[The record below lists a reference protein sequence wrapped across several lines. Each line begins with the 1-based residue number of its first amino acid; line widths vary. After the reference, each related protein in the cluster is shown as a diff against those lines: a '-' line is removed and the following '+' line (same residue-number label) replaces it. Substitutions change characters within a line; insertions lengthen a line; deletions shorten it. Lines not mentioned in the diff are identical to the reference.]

1 MRRRNDPPVHNPMK
15 NILIVLLGPT
25 GVGKTDAAV
34 ETALHFGCE
43 IISSDSRQFY
53 REMKTGT
60 AVPSDEQL
68 ALVRHHFIRFISARQ
83 YYSSSLYERDVL
95 DLLPS
100 LFRKNNI
107 ALMTGGSGMYI
118 DAVCEGIDDIPDTD
132 AAVRMKYITLYREE
146 GIEGLRMAL
155 RMLDP
160 EHYKRVDLRNPKR
173 MIRALEVC
181 DTTGRPY
188 SSFLRKQ
195 KRDRDFRVLKIGLT
209 RPREELYKR
218 INLRVDKM
226 IEDGL
231 EQEAR
236 QLYELR
242 HLNALNTVG
251 YREFFDFFDG
261 KISRDKAVELIK
273 RNTRRYAK
281 RQMTWWARDNEIRWL
296 SAESTGVVI
305 SFIEKELS
313 KENVS

>member
-1 MRRRNDPPVHNPMK
+1 
-15 NILIVLLGPT
+15 
-25 GVGKTDAAV
+25 
-34 ETALHFGCE
+34 
-43 IISSDSRQFY
+43 
-53 REMKTGT
+53 
-60 AVPSDEQL
+60 
-68 ALVRHHFIRFISARQ
+68 
-83 YYSSSLYERDVL
+83 
-95 DLLPS
+95 
-100 LFRKNNI
+100 
-107 ALMTGGSGMYI
+107 
-118 DAVCEGIDDIPDTD
+118 
-132 AAVRMKYITLYREE
+132 
-146 GIEGLRMAL
+146 
-155 RMLDP
+155 
-160 EHYKRVDLRNPKR
+160 
-173 MIRALEVC
+173 
-181 DTTGRPY
+181 
-188 SSFLRKQ
+188 
-195 KRDRDFRVLKIGLT
+195 
-209 RPREELYKR
+209 
-218 INLRVDKM
+218 M